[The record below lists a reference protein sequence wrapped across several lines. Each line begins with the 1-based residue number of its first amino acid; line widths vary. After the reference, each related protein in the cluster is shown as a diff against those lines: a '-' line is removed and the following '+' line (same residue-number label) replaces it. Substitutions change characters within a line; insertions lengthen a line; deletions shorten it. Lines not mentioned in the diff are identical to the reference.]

1 MDSGFADGGGL
12 LLSTAASQQKIFLG
26 ILTPAMTEHNEEEE
40 VVAMMVSQEHCHD
53 GPCPYYPKVA
63 CGKVLCINDKFSLS
77 MTTWFEG
84 SSFVDG

>member
-1 MDSGFADGGGL
+1 
-12 LLSTAASQQKIFLG
+12 
-26 ILTPAMTEHNEEEE
+26 MTEHNEEEE